1 MKFAYYPGC
10 AIHSSAPEYGLS
22 CKAIS
27 EVLGIELVEIPKWN
41 CCSSIDAVYAKD
53 PLSSMGLAAR
63 NLSLAENMKMDI
75 VVLCSACLFTL
86 SRANKMLHEDSE
98 LKGKVDALLTNAG
111 LNYHDSIKVRHYLD
125 VLANNVGFNKVSEH
139 VKIPLKG
146 LKVAPYYGC
155 LLTRPPSVTNF
166 DDPEHPKSMDKLIEA
181 LGAQTVKYEEKC
193 CGASLGITDELVMM
207 EMAKRS
213 LLSAKNA
220 GADCIIA
227 ACPLCQFNLDARQPD
242 IQSQYNVKI
251 DLPVLYFTQLIGIA
265 FGLSPK
271 ELGLDKNCVSPKPLL
286 KQFQMLRA

>member
-10 AIHSSAPEYGLS
+10 AVHSSAPEYGLS

-27 EVLGIELVEIPKWN
+27 SILGIELIEIPKWN
-41 CCSSIDAVYAKD
+41 CCSSIDAVYANQ
-53 PLSSMGLAAR
+53 PLTSIGLAAR
-63 NLSLAENMKMDI
+63 NLSLAENTKMDI
-75 VVLCSACLFTL
+75 IVLCGACLLTL

-98 LKGKVDALLTNAG
+98 LKEKVNMLLTNAG
-111 LNYHDSIKVRHYLD
+111 LNYNGSIKVRHYLD
-125 VLANNVGFNKVSEH
+125 VLTNDVGFSKVSEH
-139 VKIPLKG
+139 VKVPLKG

-155 LLTRPPSVTNF
+155 LLTRPPGVTNF

-181 LGAQTVKYEEKC
+181 LGGQSIKYEEKC
-193 CGASLGITDELVMM
+193 CGASLVLTDELVMM
-207 EMAKRS
+207 EMTKRS

-227 ACPLCQFNLDARQPD
+227 ACPLCQFNLDAKQSD
-242 IQSQYNVKI
+242 IQSHYDIKI

-271 ELGLDKNCVSPKPLL
+271 ELGLDKNCVSPKRLL
-286 KQFQMLRA
+286 KQFQNA